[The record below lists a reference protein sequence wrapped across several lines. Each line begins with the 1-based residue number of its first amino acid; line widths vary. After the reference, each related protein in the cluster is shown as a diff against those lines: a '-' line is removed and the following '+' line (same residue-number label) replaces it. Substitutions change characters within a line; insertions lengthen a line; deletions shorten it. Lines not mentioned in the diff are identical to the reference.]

1 MFILYVIKNNFAIRY
16 KKIHFRVDKLF
27 KMTYTLHM
35 LFNTTFFG
43 GDLMDELRKLR
54 EEKGMTQ
61 EQLANILGVNRTT
74 VTLWEVG
81 INKPRADM
89 LIKLAD
95 VLQCPIDVLLR
106 SNK

>member
-1 MFILYVIKNNFAIRY
+1 
-16 KKIHFRVDKLF
+16 
-27 KMTYTLHM
+27 
-35 LFNTTFFG
+35 
-43 GDLMDELRKLR
+43 MDELRKLR